1 MRKGCAIKS
10 IVFMMLLIMSSMIF
24 LGCDKLSKDEVK
36 DVDAITDENVGVVN
50 IVIDE
55 RVISVPAEYRSF
67 HDLLL
72 SLKASGVISRY
83 EYTMVGERVY
93 PVAIDKYKDIEDG
106 DLLVYHNIEDTT
118 LYTTNNIKKIGDI
131 TYRCSI
137 VGMNELPANIA
148 SEFLIVCE

>member
-1 MRKGCAIKS
+1 
-10 IVFMMLLIMSSMIF
+10 MMSF
-24 LGCDKLSKDEVK
+24 FACDKLSNKEVK
-36 DVDAITDENVGVVN
+36 DVDAVIDENVGVVN

-72 SLKASGVISRY
+72 SLKTRGVISRY
-83 EYTMVGERVY
+83 EHTMVGEKVY
-93 PVAIDKYKDIEDG
+93 PVAIDKYKDVEDG
-106 DLLVYHNIEDTT
+106 NLLVYHNIEDTT
-118 LYTTNNIKKIGDI
+118 LYTTNNVKKIGDI

-137 VGMNELPANIA
+137 VGMNELPANFA